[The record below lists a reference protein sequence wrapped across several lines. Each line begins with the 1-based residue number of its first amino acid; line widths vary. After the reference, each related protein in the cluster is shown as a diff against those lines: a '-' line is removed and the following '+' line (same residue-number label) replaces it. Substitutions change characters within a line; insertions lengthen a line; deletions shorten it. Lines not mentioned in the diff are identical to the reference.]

1 MHVVEE
7 ENAKKDPLREAG
19 LLDLLALCDSFFVT
33 SGKKILPYSAG
44 GEQQELLEKITG
56 RTGNLRAP
64 TLRIGATLYVG
75 YNEELYQRVLATQ
88 VDG

>member
-1 MHVVEE
+1 MAEE
-7 ENAKKDPLREAG
+7 QNAQKAPLREAG

-33 SGKKILPYSAG
+33 SGKKILQYSAG

-75 YNEELYQRVLATQ
+75 YNEELYQKILADQ